1 MRVVNGNLKK
11 TTEISQLRDSENS
24 TLKQENH
31 TLKEVM
37 DTRVRDAEVVKSS

>member
-11 TTEISQLRDSENS
+11 TTEISQMRDSENS

-31 TLKEVM
+31 TLKDVM
-37 DTRVRDAEVVKSS
+37 DTRARDAEVVKSS